1 MENACKPCAR
11 TKRKCERQAPQCA
24 RCRRRG
30 IECIYPPAKQA
41 SFVLRKDGYS
51 SAQDYGSTPYNWH
64 TLNTPGSELSPYSYG
79 KSLEATELNVFY
91 DCITGLETPPLP
103 NWADTF
109 LPTSGLDF
117 LSISAGRPVA
127 SEQLVSYV
135 AMLHIWLTQWV
146 DQGSNPFIHAFLYK
160 ARMPLCVQD
169 AYTTLSSYLH
179 KKTTNEQMIFSIL
192 EERVR
197 QLVATQGLKD
207 WPEKDQN
214 VLHSMDHLARVQSL
228 LIYLIMGLFDGDIR
242 LRHFTE
248 SQMPVLD
255 RWVGA
260 MIDHSNQ
267 MLSTSAGSVREGQL
281 YSRLNIP
288 NVTDRENLNWH
299 CWIVAESTQRTW
311 MVAAA
316 IQAVYSMMQ
325 LGKMPQCPGSMVVT
339 TGRGIWEAPSAVA
352 WSRLCLE
359 TKLGI
364 IRMSEAERL
373 FVEALPE
380 EVDDFMKVF
389 LEATFGKDRMERWL
403 QTGTMIGA

>member
-11 TKRKCERQAPQCA
+11 AKRKCERQAPQCS

-30 IECIYPPAKQA
+30 IECIYPPAKQT
-41 SFVLRKDGYS
+41 SFVLRKDNYPSAYGY
-51 SAQDYGSTPYNWH
+51 NN
-64 TLNTPGSELSPYSYG
+64 TLSNRPADLTLGSELLPSYG
-79 KSLEATELNVFY
+79 KSLETPELNGFY
-91 DCITGLETPPLP
+91 DCITGLETPLLSNWTCSFPPTPGINPL
-103 NWADTF
+103 AV
-109 LPTSGLDF
+109 
-117 LSISAGRPVA
+117 SAGRPVL

-135 AMLHIWLTQWV
+135 AMLHRWLTQWV
-146 DQGSNPFIHAFLYK
+146 DQGSNPFIHTFLYK

-179 KKTTNEQMIFSIL
+179 KKPTNEQMIFRIL

-197 QLVATQGLKD
+197 RLVATQGLED

-214 VLHSMDHLARVQSL
+214 VLHSIDHLARVQSL
-228 LIYLIMGLFDGDIR
+228 LIFLIMGLFDGDIR

-248 SQMPVLD
+248 SQVPVLD
-255 RWVGA
+255 RWVDA
-260 MIDHSNQ
+260 MIDHSSQ
-267 MLSTSAGSVREGQL
+267 MLSTSAGSVTEGQL
-281 YSRLNIP
+281 YSRLNVP
-288 NVTDRENLNWH
+288 NVRDSENLNWH

-311 MVAAA
+311 MMAAG

-325 LGKMPQCPGSMVVT
+325 LGEVPQCPGSMVVT
-339 TGRGIWEAPSAVA
+339 TGPGIWEATSAVA

-364 IRMSEAERL
+364 VRMSEAERL
-373 FVEALPE
+373 FLEAVPE
-380 EVDDFMKVF
+380 EVNDFMKVF

-403 QTGTMIGA
+403 QTGKMIGT